1 MTDGRM
7 SGASGAIPAAIH
19 LTPEAVHGGPIA
31 LLQDGDVVRLDALH
45 GTLDVLVDAA
55 QWQARVVPPR
65 VVEPVAGTG
74 REPVRRA
81 AGRGRPGRR
90 GGARVRRPLRD
101 ARCVRRQPDRR
112 PAGECPMTA
121 APPSDLDDLRD
132 VGDVLG
138 IAPVVP
144 VVVIDHVDDAVPL
157 ANALLRGG
165 IGIIE
170 VTLRTP
176 AGLGAIARIAQEAP
190 DVVVGAG
197 TVTTPGQVDAVRQAG
212 ARFLV
217 TPGSP
222 RRLLGAALDSGL
234 PVLAGASTMTEMMEP
249 GRARPHRHEVLPRRA
264 ERRSGVPVGR
274 VGPAARAAVLPDRRH
289 HPRVGAV
296 VPGPAERL
304 VRRRLVADPARRGGG
319 GRLGSHRAAGPRG
332 LRARRLT
339 ASGREEARRC
349 RPVPTSHW
357 TGCDEP
363 AGFR

>member
-1 MTDGRM
+1 
-7 SGASGAIPAAIH
+7 
-19 LTPEAVHGGPIA
+19 
-31 LLQDGDVVRLDALH
+31 
-45 GTLDVLVDAA
+45 
-55 QWQARVVPPR
+55 
-65 VVEPVAGTG
+65 
-74 REPVRRA
+74 
-81 AGRGRPGRR
+81 
-90 GGARVRRPLRD
+90 
-101 ARCVRRQPDRR
+101 
-112 PAGECPMTA
+112 MTA

-234 PVLAGASTMTEMMEP
+234 PVLAGASTMTEMMELAEHGLTGMKFFP
-249 GRARPHRHEVLPRRA
+249 AEPSGGRAFLSAVSGPLPGLQFCPTGGITLESA
-264 ERRSGVPVGR
+264 PSYLALPNVSCVGGSWLTPR
-274 VGPAARAAVLPDRRH
+274 DAVAAGDWGRI
-289 HPRVGAV
+289 
-296 VPGPAERL
+296 ERL
-304 VRRRLVADPARRGGG
+304 AREASALGG
-319 GRLGSHRAAGPRG
+319 
-332 LRARRLT
+332 
-339 ASGREEARRC
+339 
-349 RPVPTSHW
+349 
-357 TGCDEP
+357 
-363 AGFR
+363 